1 MAPRSPR
8 QQAEQS
14 EGGARPG
21 RRQVLGGLAAGAA
34 GLAGTALWRRG
45 ESSAAPAQSKQWSH
59 KRSHTMLNVRP
70 AGERGHANHGWL
82 DSWHTFS
89 FSDYHDPRHMGF
101 RALRVINED
110 RVAPRN
116 GFGTHPHRDMEIVTY
131 VLSGQLEH
139 RDSMGSHGVI
149 RPGEVQRMSA
159 GTGVLHS
166 EMNPAD
172 EQVHFLQIW
181 LLPAQRGLQPSYE
194 QRVFGDERQGRL
206 RLVASPDGEQ
216 GSVTVHQDVR
226 LYATLLG
233 RGEQVEH
240 ALAPGRH
247 AWLQLARG
255 AGTLNG
261 VALRAGDG
269 VAVSAEERLV
279 LAATEP
285 LEALLFDLA

>member
-1 MAPRSPR
+1 MTHTNPG
-8 QQAEQS
+8 QQTVEA
-14 EGGARPG
+14 EGGGRPG
-21 RRQVLGGLAAGAA
+21 RRQVVLGGLVAGAA
-34 GLAGTALWRRG
+34 GLAGAALWGRG
-45 ESSAAPAQSKQWSH
+45 ESPTAADESKEWS

-89 FSDYHDPRHMGF
+89 FADYYDPQHMGF

-110 RVAPRN
+110 RVEPHN
-116 GFGTHPHRDMEIVTY
+116 GFGTHPHRDMEILTY

-139 RDSMGSHGVI
+139 KDSMGSHGVI

-166 EMNPAD
+166 EMNRAD
-172 EQVHFLQIW
+172 ERVHFLQIW
-181 LLPAQRGLQPSYE
+181 LLPAQRGLKPSYE
-194 QRVFGDERQGRL
+194 QKAFGDERQGRL
-206 RLVASPDGEQ
+206 RLVASPSGEE

-261 VALRAGDG
+261 VALKAGDG
-269 VAVSAEERLV
+269 VAVSGEERLV
-279 LAATEP
+279 LAASEP